1 MDLKQIREALNQIT
15 KDLDSITDP
24 KAVLIIRTLMN
35 LVEVLVGENMRL
47 REEVQQLRDEI
58 NRLKG
63 EQGKPTIRPQTKDGN
78 YNQNHS
84 SEKQRKIPKDKKP
97 RGKKQGKIRVDRQ
110 VTIELDKA
118 KLPKD
123 AQFKGYETTVIQDLV
138 VKTDNIEFKRAIY
151 YSPSLRKTFTADL
164 PGGYRGEFGP
174 SMKALVLS
182 LYNDSGM
189 TQPALKKFLKTF
201 GIQIAGAT
209 ISRMLTDNHEDFHQE
224 KNDIVVEGLKST
236 SYHHFDDTSARVN
249 GKNHHT
255 HILCNPYYTAYFTT
269 HKKDRL
275 TVLEILSREELRF
288 SMHEEAY
295 QEMSELGVIDRHIER
310 LKNLSQGQTL
320 TRSQIDQILAQ
331 LFPNPKT
338 QKTNRRKIL
347 EASAIV
353 YYRSLDHSIK
363 HLICDDAPQFHKIA
377 MHRVLCWIHEGR
389 HYMKLNPVVPLHRE
403 LLDDVIDRLW
413 LFYKKLLYYKKY
425 PSQRYANQLSDKF
438 DDLFSQ
444 KTGYDA
450 LDERL
455 AKSLAKK
462 EELLLVL
469 EFPWLPLNN
478 NEAEL
483 GARVQARKRDINLQ
497 TKNAKGTEAKD
508 TFATI
513 VQTARKLGVNIHDYL
528 YDRITKNF
536 KMPSLASMIADM
548 PRIPVAHTS
557 LN

>member
-1 MDLKQIREALNQIT
+1 MDLKQIRVTLSQIT
-15 KDLDSITDP
+15 KELDSITDP
-24 KAVLIIRTLMN
+24 KAVSIIRTL
-35 LVEVLVGENMRL
+35 LSLIEVFVAENMRL
-47 REEVQQLRDEI
+47 REEVQQLKNEI

-63 EQGKPTIRPQTKDGN
+63 EQGKPTIRPQTKDVID
-78 YNQNHS
+78 NQNHS
-84 SEKQRKIPKDKKP
+84 SEKQRKTPKDKKAK
-97 RGKKQGKIRVDRQ
+97 GKKKGKISIDRQ
-110 VTIELDKA
+110 VTLKLDKS

-138 VKTDNIEFKRAIY
+138 IKTDNVEFKRAVF
-151 YSPSLRKTFTADL
+151 YSPSLGKTFAAGL
-164 PGGYRGEFGP
+164 PGGYQGEFGP
-174 SMKALVLS
+174 SIKALVLS

-189 TQPALKKFLKTF
+189 TQPAIGRFLKTF

-224 KNDIVVEGLKST
+224 KKDIVEEGLKST
-236 SYHHFDDTSARVN
+236 SFHHFDDTSARVN
-249 GKNHHT
+249 GKNHYT

-269 HKKDRL
+269 QKKDRL
-275 TVLEILSREELRF
+275 SVLGILSQEELCF
-288 SMHEEAY
+288 CMNEEAY
-295 QEMSELGVIDRHIER
+295 QLMSDFGVIDRHIESLR
-310 LKNLSQGQTL
+310 NLSQSQTM
-320 TRSQIDQILAQ
+320 TRSQINQILAQ

-338 QKTNRRKIL
+338 QKTNRHKIL

-353 YYRSLDHSIK
+353 YYRSLDRSIK

-377 MHRVLCWIHEGR
+377 MHRGLCWIHEGR
-389 HYMKLNPVVPLHRE
+389 HYMKLNPIVPLHRE

-425 PSQRYANQLSDKF
+425 PSQRYANKLSDEF

-462 EELLLVL
+462 EGLLLVL
-469 EFPWLPLNN
+469 KFPWLPLHN

-536 KMPSLASMIADM
+536 KMPSLANMIAEM
-548 PRIPVAHTS
+548 PRIPVGYS
-557 LN
+557 P

>member
-1 MDLKQIREALNQIT
+1 MDLKQVREALNQIT
-15 KDLDSITDP
+15 KDLDSITDS

-78 YNQNHS
+78 DNQNHS
-84 SEKQRKIPKDKKP
+84 SEKQRKIPKDKKAK
-97 RGKKQGKIRVDRQ
+97 GKKKGKIRVDRQ

-123 AQFKGYETTVIQDLV
+123 VVFKGYETTVIQDLV
-138 VKTDNIEFKRAIY
+138 VKTDNVEFKRAIY
-151 YSPSLRKTFTADL
+151 YSPSLGKTFTADL
-164 PGGYRGEFGP
+164 PGGYQGEFGP
-174 SMKALVLS
+174 SMKALMLS

-201 GIQIAGAT
+201 GMQIAGST

-224 KNDIVVEGLKST
+224 KKDIVSEGLKST
-236 SYHHFDDTSARVN
+236 SFHHFDDTSARVN
-249 GKNHHT
+249 GKNHYT
-255 HILCNPYYTAYFTT
+255 HVLCNPYYTAYFTT
-269 HKKDRL
+269 RRKDRL

-288 SMHEEAY
+288 SMNEEAY

-310 LKNLSQGQTL
+310 LKNLSQSQTL

-403 LLDDVIDRLW
+403 LLDDIIDRLW

-425 PSQRYANQLSDKF
+425 PTQRYANQLSDEF

-497 TKNAKGTEAKD
+497 TKNVKGTEAKD

-536 KMPSLASMIADM
+536 KMPSLANMIADM
-548 PRIPVAHTS
+548 PRIPVGHS
-557 LN
+557 S

>member
-1 MDLKQIREALNQIT
+1 MDLKQIREALNQMT

-24 KAVLIIRTLMN
+24 KAVLSIRTLMN
-35 LVEVLVGENMRL
+35 LVEVLVADNMRL
-47 REEVQQLRDEI
+47 REEVQQLRYEI

-63 EQGKPTIRPQTKDGN
+63 EQGKPTIRPQTKDDN
-78 YNQNHS
+78 DNQNHS

-97 RGKKQGKIRVDRQ
+97 RGKKKGKIRVDRQ

-123 AQFKGYETTVIQDLV
+123 AQFKGYEMTVIQDLV
-138 VKTDNIEFKRAIY
+138 VKTDNVEFKREIY
-151 YSPSLRKTFTADL
+151 YSPSLGKTFTADL
-164 PGGYRGEFGP
+164 PGGYQGEFGP
-174 SMKALVLS
+174 RMKALVLS

-209 ISRMLTDNHEDFHQE
+209 ISRILTDNHEDFHQD
-224 KNDIVVEGLKST
+224 KKDIVEEGLKST
-236 SYHHFDDTSARVN
+236 SFQHFDDTSARVN

-255 HILCNPYYTAYFTT
+255 HILCNPYYTAYFTP

-288 SMHEEAY
+288 SMNEEAY
-295 QEMSELGVIDRHIER
+295 KEMNALGVIDRHIER
-310 LKNLSQGQTL
+310 LKNLCQSQTL

-363 HLICDDAPQFHKIA
+363 YLICDDAPQLHKIA

-389 HYMKLNPVVPLHRE
+389 HYMKLNPVVPVHRE
-403 LLDDVIDRLW
+403 LLDDIIDRLW
-413 LFYKKLLYYKKY
+413 LFYKKLLCYKTY
-425 PSQRYANQLSDKF
+425 PTQRYANQLSNEF

-469 EFPWLPLNN
+469 KFPWLPLHN

-536 KMPSLASMIADM
+536 KMPSLASMIADR
-548 PRIPVAHTS
+548 PRIPTAHS
-557 LN
+557 P